1 MSKKGIIH
9 TGEKMTLIL
18 VRADK
23 QGKIL
28 NAIAD
33 IERHANL
40 KITGKPKVIDPQIAD
55 KLAKGILKQ
64 DLRTKCE
71 VAAILKV
78 LEDTTKSIMH
88 IKKIHPP
95 AHIVVIS
102 EEYREFEEIKR
113 MFNRLPVFKGYYS
126 HKSTP
131 STEKPSFKKRK

>member
-1 MSKKGIIH
+1 MTHI
-9 TGEKMTLIL
+9 GEKMTLIL
-18 VRADK
+18 IRADN

-40 KITGKPKVIDPQIAD
+40 KISGNPKIIEPQIAD

-64 DLRTKCE
+64 DLRSKCE
-71 VAAILKV
+71 IASIVKV

-95 AHIVVIS
+95 AHLVVIS
-102 EEYREFEEIKR
+102 EEYKEFEEIKK
-113 MFNRLPVFKGYYS
+113 MFSRLPVLKGYYS

-131 STEKPSFKKRK
+131 SD

>member
-1 MSKKGIIH
+1 
-9 TGEKMTLIL
+9 MTLIL
-18 VRADK
+18 IRANS
-23 QGKIL
+23 QGKLL

-40 KITGKPKVIDPQIAD
+40 KVAGKPKIIDTQIAD

-64 DLRTKCE
+64 NLRTNCE
-71 VAAILKV
+71 IAAIVKV

-102 EEYREFEEIKR
+102 EEYNEFEEIKK
-113 MFNRLPVFKGYYS
+113 MFNSLPVLSGYYS
-126 HKSTP
+126 HK
-131 STEKPSFKKRK
+131 